1 MFVNE
6 LLEDLVGG
14 EVFLNYGN
22 LISGDVFGDIF
33 TVLAVLEIEVRLAVG
48 PSTDDGKVSAFH
60 PGDFGQLCDA
70 LGKSGVFH
78 TSKYMRS
85 HI

>member
-1 MFVNE
+1 MLVNE

-14 EVFLNYGN
+14 KVFLNHGN
-22 LISGDVFGDIF
+22 LISGDIFGYIF

-48 PSTDDGKVSAFH
+48 PSADDGEMSAFH

-78 TSKYMRS
+78 TS
-85 HI
+85 